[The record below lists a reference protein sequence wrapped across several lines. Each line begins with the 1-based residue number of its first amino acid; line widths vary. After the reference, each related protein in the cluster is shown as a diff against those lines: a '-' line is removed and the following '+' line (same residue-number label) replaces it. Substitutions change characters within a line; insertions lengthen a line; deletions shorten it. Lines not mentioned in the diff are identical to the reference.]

1 MRLPFRAARAAFAVA
16 ALPLALSLAAC
27 SSGSSGSDDPAA
39 APASTSA
46 SPSESAAPDAGVLTG
61 TQLKR
66 ALAPASFMPKGVTP
80 VQDGAAD
87 SGDEFLSPPAK
98 VSGKTDCAK
107 FGNTYWLDITGLKGG
122 VSFAQ
127 SDFAEQPDQT
137 EEITQELDGF
147 RGTAAQSVMKD
158 VRAAVAACPTYTDT
172 QAHAKVKV
180 TGKETPGLG
189 DEAYTITL
197 TSNSWE
203 NGSTLI
209 AARVGTGVLTLM
221 STADSDNGA
230 AAGRKVAAQ
239 VVQSLQAQK
248 PKSS

>member
-1 MRLPFRAARAAFAVA
+1 MRLPSRAATRAAFAVA

-27 SSGSSGSDDPAA
+27 SSGSSGSSGSDGKASAPSKPADPN
-39 APASTSA
+39 
-46 SPSESAAPDAGVLTG
+46 AGVLTG
-61 TQLKR
+61 TQLKQ
-66 ALAPASFMPKGVTP
+66 ALAPASLMPKGVTP
-80 VQDGAAD
+80 VADGTAD
-87 SGDEFLSPPAK
+87 SGGEFIAPPAK
-98 VSGKTDCAK
+98 TAGKTDCAK

-127 SDFAEQPDQT
+127 SDHAKQPDQT

-147 RGTAAQSVMKD
+147 RGTTAQAVMKD

-197 TSNSWE
+197 TSSSWE

-209 AARVGTGVLTLM
+209 AARVGTSVLTLM
-221 STADSDNGA
+221 STAGSDNGA
-230 AAGRKVAAQ
+230 AAGQKIAAH
-239 VVQSLQAQK
+239 VVKSLRVQK

>member
-1 MRLPFRAARAAFAVA
+1 MRLPSRAATRAAFAVA

-27 SSGSSGSDDPAA
+27 SSGSSGSDSKPAN
-39 APASTSA
+39 PN
-46 SPSESAAPDAGVLTG
+46 AGVLTG
-61 TQLKR
+61 TQLKQ
-66 ALAPASFMPKGVTP
+66 ALAPSSLMPKGVTP
-80 VQDGAAD
+80 VADGTAD
-87 SGDEFLSPPAK
+87 SGDDFIAPPAK
-98 VSGKTDCAK
+98 IAGKTDCAK

-127 SDFAEQPDQT
+127 SDHAKQPDQT

-147 RGTAAQSVMKD
+147 RGTTAQAVMKD

-172 QAHAKVKV
+172 ANHAKVKI

-197 TSNSWE
+197 TSSTWE

-209 AARVGTGVLTLM
+209 AARVGTSVLTLM
-221 STADSDNGA
+221 STAGSDNGA
-230 AAGRKVAAQ
+230 AAGQKIAAH
-239 VVQSLQAQK
+239 VVKSLRTQK
-248 PKSS
+248 PKS